1 MTPET
6 DLVKSLS
13 MTDCREVLE
22 LTLDS
27 LATVSLSRD
36 HLSARA
42 VYTPDTDAVSVLT
55 ADPEKVISHGK
66 HRGAE
71 LIHIFSD
78 TGPGMK
84 DTYQS
89 APR

>member
-1 MTPET
+1 M
-6 DLVKSLS
+6 VKYLS
-13 MTDCREVLE
+13 MTDCREVLAF
-22 LTLDS
+22 TLDS

-42 VYTPDTDAVSVLT
+42 VDTRDTDAVSVLT

-66 HRGAE
+66 RRGAE
-71 LIHIFSD
+71 LIHIISD
-78 TGPGMK
+78 TVLAMK

-89 APR
+89 VPR